1 VPCGDAARHGFAEK
15 PDRMA
20 EDGMISVEE
29 RTYGLNDMLAVMRRR
44 KSKFWIT
51 FGALLLLSLIVT
63 FSWPATYRSTGT
75 ILITQEEIPS
85 ELVPST
91 ISGYAEQQIRGIE
104 QRVMTSKNLLDIIDK
119 FGLYKDDRDRLPR
132 TDLVDMAR
140 EKVTLE
146 MVSAEV
152 VDPRNGRAQEAT
164 IAFTL
169 SFDDSS
175 PRVSQQV
182 TNELV
187 SLFLNE
193 NVRRR
198 ISVTRD
204 TAEFMGQQADELNK
218 QILELEEQLARFKQQ
233 NGGALPYEYTAT
245 VQVMQRTQIDLAETE
260 RTLSALQDRRV
271 ELESELAQTA
281 RDAPVKLDGSTVLAP
296 MDQLRALRSQ
306 YSSLVALYGESHP
319 DVVRLKRQIEG
330 LEQSTGATSTD
341 PALDTRLQAAK
352 SELASARERYTDD
365 HPEVQRLEREVA
377 GLEAQKAAAP
387 ATPAAGTSTS
397 AATNPNFVQ
406 LQIRLQSTIADMQ
419 TLTAKRETLRQA
431 VNTYSAAI
439 AKAPEAERVYTA
451 LTRQLDD
458 ARARHKEIT
467 EKQMEAELSRQVEQS
482 RKGERFELVE
492 PPVEPTTPY
501 SPNRLAWLF
510 LGLLLSVAGAIGAVA
525 VAESL
530 DGAVR
535 GSESITAMLGA
546 APLAMIPYIMADGEG
561 NTVDRNKVVL
571 VGVVTVSVLIVIL
584 ALVHFLYKPLD
595 VLWYILMRR
604 LGI

>member
-1 VPCGDAARHGFAEK
+1 
-15 PDRMA
+15 
-20 EDGMISVEE
+20 VEE
-29 RTYGLNDMLAVMRRR
+29 RSYGLNDLLAIMRRR

-51 FGALLLLSLIVT
+51 FGALLLLSVIVT

-104 QRVMTSKNLLDIIDK
+104 QRVMTSKNLLEIIDK

-132 TDLVDMAR
+132 SDLVDMAR
-140 EKVTLE
+140 ENVSLE
-146 MVSAEV
+146 MISAEV
-152 VDPRNGRAQEAT
+152 VDPRNGRPQEAT

-169 SFDDSS
+169 SFDDGH
-175 PRVSQQV
+175 PRVAQQV
-182 TNELV
+182 ANELV

-193 NVRRR
+193 NLRLRMT
-198 ISVTRD
+198 VTRD
-204 TAEFMGQQADELNK
+204 TAEFLAQQGESLNK
-218 QILELEEQLARFKQQ
+218 QILDLEEQLARFKQQ

-245 VQVMQRTQIDLAETE
+245 LQLLQRSQIELAETE

-271 ELESELAQTA
+271 ELEADLAQTP
-281 RDAPVKLDGSTVLAP
+281 RDAPVKLDGSTVLSP
-296 MDQLRALRSQ
+296 LDQLRALRSQ

-330 LEQSTGATSTD
+330 LEQSTGTTATGSD
-341 PALDTRLQAAK
+341 IDTRLQAAT
-352 SELASARERYTDD
+352 SELTSARERYTED
-365 HPEVQRLEREVA
+365 HPEVQRLEREVR
-377 GLEAQKAAAP
+377 GLEEQKAAAP
-387 ATPAAGTSTS
+387 ATAATQQAL
-397 AATNPNFVQ
+397 AATNPNYVQ
-406 LQIRLQSTIADMQ
+406 LQIRLQSMLADMQ
-419 TLTAKRETLRQA
+419 SLAAKRESLSQT
-431 VNTYSAAI
+431 VSSYSAAI
-439 AKAPEAERVYTA
+439 ARAPEAERGYTA

-458 ARARHKEIT
+458 ARAQHKAIT
-467 EKQMEAELSRQVEQS
+467 EKQMEAELSRQVEQN

-501 SPNRLAWLF
+501 SPNRLVWLF
-510 LGLLLSVAGAIGAVA
+510 LGLLFSIAGAIGAVA
-525 VAESL
+525 AAESL

-535 GSESITAMLGA
+535 GSESITALLGA
-546 APLAMIPYIMADGEG
+546 APLAMIPYIATDGESG
-561 NTVDRNKVVL
+561 MVDRNKLVL
-571 VGVVTVSVLIVIL
+571 GALVSVSVLIVIL

-595 VLWYILMRR
+595 VLWYLLMRR